1 MRDNNQS
8 FETPFRREYPV
19 AMFTEEELA
28 AARRYEGRNKVV
40 ATLNEKGLRARLEFT
55 RMTGQT
61 GLPWQVKVVS
71 DK

>member
-28 AARRYEGRNKVV
+28 AARRYEGLNRVVEILNKEG
-40 ATLNEKGLRARLEFT
+40 LNARLEFT

-61 GLPWQVKVVS
+61 GLPWQVKVVI